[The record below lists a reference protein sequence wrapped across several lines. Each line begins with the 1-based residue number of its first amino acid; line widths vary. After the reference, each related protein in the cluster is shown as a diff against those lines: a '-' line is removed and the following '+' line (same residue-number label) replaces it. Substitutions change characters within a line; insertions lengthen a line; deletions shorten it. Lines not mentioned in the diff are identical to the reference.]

1 MLFMYVKKYT
11 SVDKNKSNDIIIM
24 RIILIIEKKGKRKSK
39 EDKTMSKHLSPE
51 IRVPIEKDNV
61 SIQRWEEKCIKCTK

>member
-24 RIILIIEKKGKRKSK
+24 RIILIIEKRAK
-39 EDKTMSKHLSPE
+39 ENL
-51 IRVPIEKDNV
+51 R
-61 SIQRWEEKCIKCTK
+61 RTKP